1 MHESEHKVVVA
12 RDLLAAPVFSVLSVL
27 LFPVTLLGYVIW
39 VGKTLFTGRGSG
51 VSRTAQGPLSIR
63 WFMHRLGTRQDEP
76 SNRLLLLLPGVP
88 PLGVRLVANPLLL
101 AHRLTGYVPRA
112 YRYPFEGDIPKRY
125 ETSARVAFFDAVV
138 DRSLSEVSQMV
149 LLGAGFD
156 TRAFR
161 LPRQGR
167 MHSFEVDTPRT
178 QALKRELLSKAGIQ
192 ETGVTLVSAD
202 FEKQDWLSR
211 LVEAGFD
218 PGKPA
223 LFLWEG
229 VTMLLSREAVEAC
242 LRTIGSCASG
252 SVVAFDYLTTEVL
265 ESQALS
271 ARLARAGLRAAGEPL
286 KFGIES
292 RPPSS
297 ERLAS
302 FLRSCG
308 LSLGEQRTLGK
319 ETEGKRAWGGFATA
333 IVRGIPPGARAVGS

>member
-1 MHESEHKVVVA
+1 VVVA
-12 RDLLAAPVFSVLSVL
+12 RDRLAAPVFCILSIL
-27 LFPVTLLGYVIW
+27 LLPVRLLGYVLW
-39 VGKTLFTGRGSG
+39 VGRTLLTGRGSG

-63 WFMHRLGTRQDEP
+63 WYMHLLGTRQDEP
-76 SNRLLLLLPGVP
+76 SHRLLLLLPGVSP
-88 PLGVRLVANPLLL
+88 VGVRLVAGPLRLS
-101 AHRLTGYVPRA
+101 HRLTGYVPRA
-112 YRYPFEGDIPKRY
+112 YRYPFEGDIPRRY
-125 ETSARVAFFDAVV
+125 EVSARVTFFDAAV
-138 DRSLSEVSQMV
+138 DRSLAEISQFV
-149 LLGAGFD
+149 ILGAGFD

-161 LPRQGR
+161 LPNEARVR
-167 MHSFEVDTPRT
+167 SFEVDAPKT

-192 ETGVTLVSAD
+192 EAGVTFVCAD
-202 FEKQDWLSR
+202 FEKEDWLSR

-229 VTMLLSREAVEAC
+229 VMMLLSQEAVEAT

-252 SVVAFDYLTTEVL
+252 SVVTFDYLTSEVL

-271 ARLARAGLRAAGEPL
+271 WRAARAGLRAAGEPL

-292 RPPSS
+292 TPPSS

-319 ETEGKRAWGGFATA
+319 ETDGKRAWGGFATA
-333 IVRGIPPGARAVGS
+333 IVRGVPPGERTVG